1 MSFNNDCLPLLCFL
15 FLIQGVFY
23 SPMFCAALTFRD
35 SGAKI
40 IFLSPLDTSIYIFDI
55 SPYFV
60 LWFKYFDNAT
70 WRYSWP
76 ECLICST
83 TFFQILRISSA
94 IRRVYGSTKELLLI
108 PWLVC
113 FNFLYCDLTST
124 ILLVI
129 HLLPCPVSSVF
140 VSAHRCCIPCMFT
153 VPCLVLWRWL
163 QNCLIWV
170 DLLYCTMFH
179 KATYGH

>member
-1 MSFNNDCLPLLCFL
+1 M
-15 FLIQGVFY
+15 FLISHPRSVYCPLSRCFCH
-23 SPMFCAALTFRD
+23 FCAALTYRD

-40 IFLSPLDTSIYIFDI
+40 IFLSPLDTSIYIFAI

-76 ECLICST
+76 ECLTCST
-83 TFFQILRISSA
+83 SFFPDSTNIFHYSSGTRI
-94 IRRVYGSTKELLLI
+94 YQGTLTDFLI
-108 PWLVC
+108 GV
-113 FNFLYCDLTST
+113 FHNFLYCKLSST

-129 HLLPCPVSSVF
+129 YLLPCPASSVP
-140 VSAHRCCIPCMFT
+140 VSAHSCCIPCMFT
-153 VPCLVLWRWL
+153 VPCLALWRWL

-170 DLLYCTMFH
+170 GLLYYTMLH